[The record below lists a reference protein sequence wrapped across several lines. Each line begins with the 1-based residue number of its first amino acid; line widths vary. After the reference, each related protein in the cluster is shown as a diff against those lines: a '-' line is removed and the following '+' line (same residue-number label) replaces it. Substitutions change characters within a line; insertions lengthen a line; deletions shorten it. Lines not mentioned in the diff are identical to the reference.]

1 MMKRKVRLHIPKY
14 PHGGPHEEQR
24 FTKEDLQ
31 NYKNLM
37 KENPEDSTIWNRM
50 FRLYEDKDI
59 IKIMNSVASTGEN
72 NQELTQAKYGGIFQY
87 HRGGAVHNKSPHP
100 HKKNSV
106 NHVSFDRE
114 AIERKLDNNIAKG
127 TIPMYVDQQGESRV
141 HPRQGVYTQ
150 GRKKGSDLS
159 GVYKQPVDYTQIW
172 EDQEDGVK
180 DLFLPPVTV
189 NASAKKW
196 IPKGGLSRTE
206 SAGIT
211 ELINGY
217 QNDEGIHDA
226 IDEKKFSSNGEL
238 TREQAYKLIKKDPSL
253 YKKAI
258 NKQRSGTPQVKGI
271 TKEQSEKNRPTGINT
286 SIYMLD
292 DAYNGIIDPMVQAGK
307 SLFTDPGQLG
317 YIPDAMKAYGQQY
330 MPEIFGKP
338 NYFDVNFY
346 DNAKKGYSAAENVL
360 TVLPADIGKSL
371 LLKKVIKR
379 SGKKL
384 KALKQTPKK
393 RLADKVDQKLL
404 DEAARF
410 EEFKVIAGKAI
421 EDHNRRILAYE
432 RSISKPL
439 SAEQT
444 PRLLSKEE
452 VIKRNSQEMYDF
464 YKERATKVGD
474 DYRSFRGNPKL
485 GPNKFDD
492 GGEYGGTQQTG
503 KRKVRI
509 SLPSYPHGGPHK
521 SDDWPQDNMDPSG
534 SGLNLDILE
543 INRKLSPDL
552 RGRVPYQYLQDSY
565 LWEQEQM
572 RNRYNAQEM
581 GLVQARY
588 GGLFH

>member
-1 MMKRKVRLHIPKY
+1 MEVAPLPKVTPRPLRKSMY
-14 PHGGPHEEQR
+14 SEGGEVMNLTDLEIAEYEKGGYTVEE
-24 FTKEDLQ
+24 FHK
-31 NYKNLM
+31 
-37 KENPEDSTIWNRM
+37 
-50 FRLYEDKDI
+50 
-59 IKIMNSVASTGEN
+59 
-72 NQELTQAKYGGIFQY
+72 
-87 HRGGAVHNKSPHP
+87 GGAVHNKSPHP

-464 YKERATKVGD
+464 YEERAKGTKVGD

-492 GGEYGGTQQTG
+492 GGEYGGTQQAG

-509 SLPSYPHGGPHK
+509 SLPK
-521 SDDWPQDNMDPSG
+521 
-534 SGLNLDILE
+534 
-543 INRKLSPDL
+543 
-552 RGRVPYQYLQDSY
+552 
-565 LWEQEQM
+565 
-572 RNRYNAQEM
+572 
-581 GLVQARY
+581 ARY